1 MTSAAPART
10 PGSIITFYSYK
21 GGTGRTMALANTA
34 CVLAER
40 VNADAGEKVL
50 VVDWDLEAPGLHQFL
65 PARLRSRGPAID
77 TGLGAERGLID
88 LFIAIREALPE
99 AEPASADEAEEA
111 AETAMS
117 RIDIGSFIGDTEV
130 PNIHIIRAGRNDDG
144 LYSRRVNTFDWEGL
158 FKRAPGI
165 YRRVAEAL
173 GLRYRYVLVDSR
185 TGVTD
190 ISGICT
196 SLLPEKLVV
205 VFTPNR
211 QSLTGVRELVVRA
224 TSYRLGSD
232 DLRPLL
238 VYPLPSRIEV
248 SMERLN
254 AHWRYGNL
262 DAGVAGYQPMFQNL
276 LKDCYALKNCDL
288 GAYFDDVQIQQ
299 SADVAYGEVISVRQ
313 MSSERLSLANSY
325 RVFVERLLADI
336 PPWMAQDSPV
346 TMIVPRGSAPITPP
360 TSQGPSSVP
369 ASAGFGTPPVP
380 PPMPGSTVQPGTA
393 APGLPP
399 SGGMAAEDPFADLPP
414 ASVVPPS
421 PTVSKGKRV
430 FISYAPPD
438 IAQAQKADLMLRQ
451 HGYEVFLD
459 RDIKPGVS
467 FQGAIADALDASDVV
482 IVLWSKASV
491 GSDFVKLEASEGGRR
506 GVLVPVLLDG
516 AYPPLEYRSYQ
527 AIDLSRDSRRDWDA
541 LLSQVESVAGRK
553 FVSPPGGAV
562 LAPAPRSMGW
572 WGLLA
577 AIGASVVVLAGWQI
591 LMSSRTGQHGEA
603 SYPSTTP
610 NNAAQGPNAV
620 VPVVVP
626 DFAGLDVRRVVQL
639 AQERGLGL
647 VVIDAATGAVDPTPP
662 PPGSV
667 IGQLPVPGSLVT
679 AGTRVNVRVGTS
691 GPQEQRT
698 VPSVPSPPPAAN
710 YPKK

>member
-40 VNADAGEKVL
+40 VSGDPGEKVL

-65 PARLRSRGPAID
+65 PARLRSRGPALD

-99 AEPASADEAEEA
+99 AQPASADEAEEA
-111 AETAMS
+111 VETAMS
-117 RIDIGSFIGDTEV
+117 RIDVGDFIGDTEV

-325 RVFVERLLADI
+325 RVFVDRLLADI

-346 TMIVPRGSAPITPP
+346 TMIVPRGSSPIT
-360 TSQGPSSVP
+360 TSMPQAPSSVP
-369 ASAGFGTPPVP
+369 MSGGFAPLPPQ
-380 PPMPGSTVQPGTA
+380 PPMPVQAGTVPVA
-393 APGLPP
+393 VPP
-399 SGGMAAEDPFADLPP
+399 SGSMVADDPFADPQPASLAPPTPP
-414 ASVVPPS
+414 ASR
-421 PTVSKGKRV
+421 GKRV

-438 IAQAQKADLMLRQ
+438 IAHARKADLMLRQ

-459 RDIKPGVS
+459 RDIKPGVN
-467 FQGAIADALDASDVV
+467 FQRAIADALDASDVV

-516 AYPPLEYRSYQ
+516 AYPPLEYRNYQ
-527 AIDLSRDSRRDWDA
+527 AIDLSRDGRRDWDA
-541 LLSQVESVAGRK
+541 LLSQVESVAERK
-553 FVSPPGGAV
+553 FVSQPGGAV
-562 LAPAPRSMGW
+562 LASAPRSMGW
-572 WGLLA
+572 WGLA
-577 AIGASVVVLAGWQI
+577 ASIAVSAVIIVGAGVL
-591 LMSSRTGQHGEA
+591 LSSRSGQRGEA
-603 SYPSTTP
+603 SYPSASP
-610 NNAAQGPNAV
+610 NNSAQVPNAV

-626 DFAGLDVRRVVQL
+626 DFAGLDIRRVVQL
-639 AQERGLGL
+639 ADERGLGL

-679 AGTRVNVRVGTS
+679 AGTRVNVRVGTA
-691 GPQEQRT
+691 GPQEQKT
-698 VPSVPSPPPAAN
+698 VPAIPPQAPPAN
-710 YPKK
+710 YRKQ

>member
-1 MTSAAPART
+1 MTSAAPPRT

-21 GGTGRTMALANTA
+21 GGTGRTMALTNTA

-40 VNADAGEKVL
+40 MNADLGEKVL

-65 PARLRSRGPAID
+65 PARLRSRGPALD
-77 TGLGAERGLID
+77 TGLGAEPGLID
-88 LFIAIREALPE
+88 LFIAIRDALPE

-111 AETAMS
+111 LEIAMS
-117 RIDIGSFIGDTEV
+117 RIDVGGFIGDTEV

-276 LKDCYALKNCDL
+276 LKECYALKNCDL

-325 RVFVERLLADI
+325 RVFVDRLLADI

-346 TMIVPRGSAPITPP
+346 TMVVPRGSLPITPSMP
-360 TSQGPSSVP
+360 QAPSSV
-369 ASAGFGTPPVP
+369 S
-380 PPMPGSTVQPGTA
+380 
-393 APGLPP
+393 APG
-399 SGGMAAEDPFADLPP
+399 AFAPP
-414 ASVVPPS
+414 ARPPS
-421 PTVSKGKRV
+421 PGSAVQAGTVPVAVSPTVGPVPEDAFAGPAPSSTEVPAPVAAKGKRV
-430 FISYAPPD
+430 FVSYAPPD
-438 IAQAQKADLMLRQ
+438 VAQAQKANLMLRQ

-459 RDIKPGVS
+459 RDLKPGVN
-467 FQGAIADALDASDVV
+467 FQDAIADALDASDVV
-482 IVLWSKASV
+482 IVFWSKTSV

-527 AIDLSRDSRRDWDA
+527 AIDLSRDSRRDWDE
-541 LLSQVESVAGRK
+541 LLSQVDRVAERK
-553 FVSPPGGAV
+553 FVSQPGGPM
-562 LAPAPRSMGW
+562 LASPGRSRNFVW
-572 WGLLA
+572 PLA
-577 AIGASVVVLAGWQI
+577 AVVATVAIVGAGVLFLSKSGT
-591 LMSSRTGQHGEA
+591 RGEA
-603 SYPSTTP
+603 SYPSTAP
-610 NNAAQGPNAV
+610 NNTAQVPSAV

-626 DFAGLDVRRVVQL
+626 DFAGMGASRVRQI
-639 AQERGLGL
+639 AEASGLGL
-647 VVIDAATGAVDPTPP
+647 VVIDAATGAVDPATAPA
-662 PPGSV
+662 GV
-667 IGQLPVPGSLVT
+667 VVGQLPVAGSLVT
-679 AGTRVNVRVGTS
+679 AGTRVNVRVGAPSLQKTA
-691 GPQEQRT
+691 PT
-698 VPSVPSPPPAAN
+698 VPDAPSGAPAAN
-710 YPKK
+710 YRQ

>member
-1 MTSAAPART
+1 MTSAATPRT

-21 GGTGRTMALANTA
+21 GGTGRTMALTNTA

-40 VNADAGEKVL
+40 MNADLAERVL

-65 PARLRSRGPAID
+65 PARLRSRGPSLD
-77 TGLGAERGLID
+77 TGLGAEPGLID
-88 LFIAIREALPE
+88 LFIAIRDALPE

-111 AETAMS
+111 QEKAMEGVDVG
-117 RIDIGSFIGDTEV
+117 RFIGDTEV

-173 GLRYRYVLVDSR
+173 ALRYRYVLVDSR

-211 QSLTGVRELVVRA
+211 QSLTGVRELVARA
-224 TSYRLGSD
+224 TSYRLASE

-254 AHWRYGNL
+254 AYWRYGNL
-262 DAGVAGYQPMFQNL
+262 DAGLAGYQPMFQNL
-276 LKDCYALKNCDL
+276 LKECYALRNCDL

-325 RVFVERLLADI
+325 RVFVDRLLADI

-346 TMIVPRGSAPITPP
+346 TMMVPRSVSPMATKKTQSPSPVSAPGGFVLPPTPPPMAGGAPQTGAMPGNAATADPLASPP
-360 TSQGPSSVP
+360 TS
-369 ASAGFGTPPVP
+369 
-380 PPMPGSTVQPGTA
+380 STEAPA
-393 APGLPP
+393 APVD
-399 SGGMAAEDPFADLPP
+399 A
-414 ASVVPPS
+414 
-421 PTVSKGKRV
+421 KGKRV
-430 FISYAPPD
+430 FISYAQSD
-438 IAQAQKADLMLRQ
+438 FAHAQKASLMLRQ

-459 RDIKPGVS
+459 REIRPGVN
-467 FQGAIADALDASDVV
+467 FQEAIANALDASDVV
-482 IVLWSKASV
+482 IVFWSTASV
-491 GSDFVKLEASEGGRR
+491 GSDQVKLEASEGGRR

-527 AIDLSRDSRRDWDA
+527 AIDLSRDRRRDWDE
-541 LLSQVESVAGRK
+541 LLSQVNRVAQRK
-553 FVSPPGGAV
+553 FVSQPGGV
-562 LAPAPRSMGW
+562 LLAPAPRTFEEPGGGSWHRSPCRRSILVARGIP
-572 WGLLA
+572 A
-577 AIGASVVVLAGWQI
+577 VLAHRPTRRGVVSVHRPEQSGRRPTPSYQW
-591 LMSSRTGQHGEA
+591 SSRISPAWT
-603 SYPSTTP
+603 S
-610 NNAAQGPNAV
+610 
-620 VPVVVP
+620 
-626 DFAGLDVRRVVQL
+626 AG
-639 AQERGLGL
+639 
-647 VVIDAATGAVDPTPP
+647 
-662 PPGSV
+662 
-667 IGQLPVPGSLVT
+667 
-679 AGTRVNVRVGTS
+679 
-691 GPQEQRT
+691 
-698 VPSVPSPPPAAN
+698 
-710 YPKK
+710 

>member
-1 MTSAAPART
+1 MTSAVPSRT

-21 GGTGRTMALANTA
+21 GGTGRTMALTNTA

-40 VNADAGEKVL
+40 MNAEAGEKVL

-65 PARLRSRGPAID
+65 PARLRSRGPALD
-77 TGLGAERGLID
+77 TGLGAEPGLID
-88 LFIAIREALPE
+88 LFIAIREALPS

-111 AETAMS
+111 LEAAMS
-117 RIDIGSFIGDTEV
+117 RIDVGSFIGDTEV

-211 QSLTGVRELVVRA
+211 QSLTGVRELVARA
-224 TSYRLGSD
+224 TSYRLASD

-276 LKDCYALKNCDL
+276 LKECYALTNCDL
-288 GAYFDDVQIQQ
+288 GAYFDEVQIQQ

-325 RVFVERLLADI
+325 RVFVDRLLAEL
-336 PPWMAQDSPV
+336 PPWMPQDSPV
-346 TMIVPRGSAPITPP
+346 TMVMPRAPSSESASSGPGPLPAEPSTPPAAPI
-360 TSQGPSSVP
+360 GVP
-369 ASAGFGTPPVP
+369 
-380 PPMPGSTVQPGTA
+380 QPGTP
-393 APGLPP
+393 APQ
-399 SGGMAAEDPFADLPP
+399 DPFAGVQPSSKAPGP
-414 ASVVPPS
+414 A
-421 PTVSKGKRV
+421 KGKRV
-430 FISYAPPD
+430 FISYAPSD
-438 IAQAQKADLMLRQ
+438 IAVAQKADLMLRE

-459 RDIKPGVS
+459 RDLKSGVN

-482 IVLWSKASV
+482 IVFWSKASIA
-491 GSDFVKLEASEGGRR
+491 SDFVKLEASEGGRR

-516 AYPPLEYRSYQ
+516 SYPPLEYRGYQ

-541 LLSQVESVAGRK
+541 LLSQVESVAGRR
-553 FVSPPGGAV
+553 FVSQPGGAV
-562 LAPAPRSMGW
+562 LVSAPPSRSLW
-572 WGLLA
+572 WLLA
-577 AIGASVVVLAGWQI
+577 AIGMSVAI
-591 LMSSRTGQHGEA
+591 LGAWAAFQSARTGPRGEA
-603 SYPSTTP
+603 SYPSTAP

-626 DFAGLDVRRVVQL
+626 DFAGMDVRRVTQL
-639 AQERGLGL
+639 AEERGLGL
-647 VVIDAATGAVDPTPP
+647 IVIDAATGAVNPTTPP
-662 PPGSV
+662 SGSV

-679 AGTRVNVRVGTS
+679 AGTRVNVRIGTS
-691 GPQEQRT
+691 AAQEQKT
-698 VPSVPSPPPAAN
+698 APAPVPSEPPAAN
-710 YPKK
+710 YRKP